1 MKEIS
6 STPVSSEFFQ
16 FSDNE
21 DDLELHIDS
30 SKEQE
35 RAQVAGKVPP
45 HSLDSEQS
53 VLGAV
58 LLDNEILNQVVEII
72 TPEDFYKRNHQLIFE
87 AMLALYERRE
97 PTDIVT
103 LSQQLKTVDHLNQV
117 GGVDYLSHLVDIV
130 PTSANTQFYARIIKE
145 MSIRRK
151 LIHEV
156 SEIATEALSGR
167 GDIDGFIDAV
177 EQRIFKISDARIN
190 QGFSRVGD
198 VVKDSIKSI
207 ETLAFNKGGMTG
219 TPSGFYDL
227 DAFTYGFQPGDLI
240 IIAGRP
246 SMGKTAMA
254 LSMAL
259 HVGMNIQKAVA
270 VFSLEMSKEQITMRL
285 LCADSKVSNS
295 RVRSGKLSEADFPRL
310 VDSASKLAASDIFID
325 DTPAISVLEMRAK
338 ARRLHRE
345 NPIGLIVVDYLQL
358 MRGSSKKVERREQ
371 EISEI
376 SRSLKA
382 LAKELSVPVIALS
395 QLNRGVET
403 RQDKRP
409 IMADLRESGAIEQD
423 ADIIGF
429 VYRDEVYHPDT
440 PDKGIAELIISK
452 HRNGPIGTVR
462 LGFQADHTLFVNLE
476 EDTEAANTYDYLG
489 KGMQSDLEDD
499 EELI

>member
-1 MKEIS
+1 MKESS
-6 STPVSSEFFQ
+6 STTKEFFNYQRDDEDLDIDTDRNSSSE
-16 FSDNE
+16 E
-21 DDLELHIDS
+21 
-30 SKEQE
+30 
-35 RAQVAGKVPP
+35 AQVVGKIPP

-72 TPEDFYKRNHQLIFE
+72 KPEDFYKRNHQLIFE

-97 PTDIVT
+97 PTDLVT
-103 LSQQLKTVDHLNQV
+103 LSQQLKAVNQLAQV

-156 SEIATEALSGR
+156 SEIASEALSGR

-177 EQRIFKISDARIN
+177 EQRIFKISDTRIN
-190 QGFSRVGD
+190 QGFSRVAE
-198 VVKDSIKSI
+198 VVKDSIKQI

-219 TPSGFYDL
+219 VASGFYDL

-254 LSMAL
+254 LSMGL
-259 HVGMNIQKAVA
+259 HVGITLQKPVA

-285 LCADSKVSNS
+285 LCSDSKVSNS
-295 RVRSGKLSEADFPRL
+295 RVRSGKLSESDFPRL

-345 NPIGLIVVDYLQL
+345 NPLALIMVDYLQL
-358 MRGSSKKVERREQ
+358 MRGSSRKVERREQ

-382 LAKELSVPVIALS
+382 LAKELSVPIIALS

-440 PDKGIAELIISK
+440 PDKGVAELIISK

-462 LGFQADHTLFVNLE
+462 LGFQADHTLFVNLD
-476 EDTEAANTYDYLG
+476 EDPESSSSSYDYLG
-489 KGMQSDLEDD
+489 KGLQAEED